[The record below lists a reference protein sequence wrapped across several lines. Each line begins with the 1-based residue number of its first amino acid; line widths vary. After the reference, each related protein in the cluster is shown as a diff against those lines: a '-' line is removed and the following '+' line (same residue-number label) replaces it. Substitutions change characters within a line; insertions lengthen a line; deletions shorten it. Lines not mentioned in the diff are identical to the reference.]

1 MFGLRLLQKAPKPVV
16 AARFG
21 SARLQPL
28 VARPAVHPPL
38 RALGARLYSDG
49 PAPLTKEF
57 ILERVSGVLSNCD
70 KIDAAKIVPQAR
82 LEEDL
87 GLDSLDVVDALFYVE
102 EEFTVTMPDHEADGL
117 KTVEDVVNWVYKQHD
132 AF

>member
-1 MFGLRLLQKAPKPVV
+1 MFGLRLLQKAPKPVL
-16 AARFG
+16 ATRLG

-28 VARPAVHPPL
+28 VTRSAVLPSM
-38 RALGARLYSDG
+38 RALGARCYSDG
-49 PAPLTKEF
+49 PALTKEF

-70 KIDAAKIVPQAR
+70 KIDAAKIVPEAR

-117 KTVEDVVNWVYKQHD
+117 KTVEDVVNWVHKQHD